1 MLITGYFNIYFPYS
15 MPRGAKTSSEPMLR
29 SLCEFFVS

>member
-15 MPRGAKTSSEPMLR
+15 MPRGLKR
-29 SLCEFFVS
+29 VVSPCYDHYVNFS